1 MKRTILSALVGLVA
15 LSFGAAVFAA
25 GIEEGK
31 LTIWVNGD
39 KGYDGIAKVG
49 ALYEKKTGIK
59 VTVAHPDNVVENF
72 HKTAASGNGPDI
84 VMWAHDRYGEWVK
97 ADLLAEIE
105 PTEEDFNKFEK
116 VAWDAMRV
124 NGKYYGYPVSI
135 EAISMICNKDI
146 FPQVPKTFEE
156 FADLD
161 TELQKQGKH
170 ALLWDYDD
178 VYFTYP
184 ILSANGGY
192 AYKADEN
199 VKYDVTSTGVANEG
213 AKIGLSYLVDMVKNN
228 HIPNGTDRN
237 KMDTDFSNGKVGC
250 IINGAWGWSS
260 YSKINYSVNTFPT
273 LNGKQAKPFVGVLGM
288 VINRSSPNQEQAK
301 DFLLNYLLTD
311 SGLEEVNNDKP
322 LGAVALKS
330 YEEKLE
336 KDPRIAAT
344 MANAKNGDLMPNV
357 PEMNK
362 FWSSVQTALKSAT
375 NGKQSVEDALNTA
388 ESRMVGKKRK

>member
-1 MKRTILSALVGLVA
+1 M
-15 LSFGAAVFAA
+15 
-25 GIEEGK
+25 
-31 LTIWVNGD
+31 
-39 KGYDGIAKVG
+39 
-49 ALYEKKTGIK
+49 
-59 VTVAHPDNVVENF
+59 
-72 HKTAASGNGPDI
+72 
-84 VMWAHDRYGEWVK
+84 
-97 ADLLAEIE
+97 
-105 PTEEDFNKFEK
+105 
-116 VAWDAMRV
+116 
-124 NGKYYGYPVSI
+124 
-135 EAISMICNKDI
+135 
-146 FPQVPKTFEE
+146 
-156 FADLD
+156 
-161 TELQKQGKH
+161 
-170 ALLWDYDD
+170 
-178 VYFTYP
+178 
-184 ILSANGGY
+184 
-192 AYKADEN
+192 
-199 VKYDVTSTGVANEG
+199 KYDVTNTGVANEG

-250 IINGAWGWSS
+250 IINGAWGWGS